1 MHSRITKFVEKFGS
15 GVIEAEDDSMYRFD
29 KTEVMNLNGHLVGSA
44 CCAAWFGPEITAEEA
59 TELVAV
65 FGEDGELAAQRL
77 S

>member
-1 MHSRITKFVEKFGS
+1 MHSCITNFVETVGS

-44 CCAAWFGPEITAEEA
+44 CCAAWFGAEITAEET
-59 TELVAV
+59 TELVAA
-65 FGEDGELAAQRL
+65 FGEDGELAAQRF